1 MEAVSFESHKLND
14 MIDLVEQ
21 ANPADLESAGEALKK
36 ARDAIAVAAR
46 ELGDHIDRVDWEGEA
61 GQAFRK
67 WGKNLVKET
76 HRLSDFADTASVQ
89 IASAG
94 AGLASVRSAMPPRDT
109 RTDPK
114 AVEDIPSPKR
124 VDGNAA
130 YEAAVK
136 SEKDRQEAINQM
148 NRLASFYRVSQHEM
162 AGQEPPTFSVM
173 PDVGVPRPGP
183 GERDPREMPGPVVP
197 SGAAPGVGASSTPQ
211 PVADSVSPGPPGPGN
226 PLPSGN
232 DVRGP
237 VALPDRPVGP
247 GSVGTEIDSV
257 DTLPSQKIIS
267 PAPASPPP
275 APVPTTI
282 DGGPPPLP
290 GGGPVRRPQ
299 DGSDPRASRRGG
311 GGKSA
316 LPEQGRTGVGRTKE
330 PLGLPGR
337 GPSGP
342 GPTGRTGSVPPA
354 RGPSGPTTSVPS
366 PMGRGI
372 SGGTPQPRG
381 LPGPRPAVPGITGTP
396 RSDGVLGGRPAP
408 APAAGGPAGSR
419 MPPGAG
425 RVGQRGVVGAAPQV
439 PGGRGQMPRRPVG
452 NPDGVVG
459 TPKGRTPAAGG
470 RGNGFTAGG
479 TGLVRGPA
487 GGGRRS
493 EPGEEEAAQRPDYV
507 VEEEETHLPGARRH
521 VPPVIGQ

>member
-1 MEAVSFESHKLND
+1 
-14 MIDLVEQ
+14 MIDLVEH
-21 ANPADLESAGEALKK
+21 ANPADLESAGEALQK
-36 ARDAIAVAAR
+36 ARDAIAAAAR

-76 HRLSDFADTASVQ
+76 HLLSDFADTASVQ
-89 IASAG
+89 ITSAG
-94 AGLASVRSAMPPRDT
+94 AGLASVRSSMPPRDM

-114 AVEDIPSPKR
+114 AVDDIPSPKR
-124 VDGNAA
+124 VDGNTA

-173 PDVGVPRPGP
+173 PDVGVPRPAAD
-183 GERDPREMPGPVVP
+183 ERDPREVPGPVVP
-197 SGAAPGVGASSTPQ
+197 SGTASGDGAPSTPR
-211 PVADSVSPGPPGPGN
+211 PSTDPVSPEPSGSSN
-226 PLPSGN
+226 SLPSGN

-237 VALPDRPVGP
+237 LALPDRPAGSGP
-247 GSVGTEIDSV
+247 VGTEIDSV
-257 DTLPSQKIIS
+257 DTLPPQRTVG
-267 PAPASPPP
+267 PPPASPPP
-275 APVPTTI
+275 APGPTGI
-282 DGGPPPLP
+282 DSGPYPLP
-290 GGGPVRRPQ
+290 GGGPVKRPQ
-299 DGSDPRASRRGG
+299 DGPDTRASRRGG
-311 GGKSA
+311 GGKSL
-316 LPEQGRTGVGRTKE
+316 LPEQGRTGVGRPKE

-342 GPTGRTGSVPPA
+342 GPTGRTGPVPPT
-354 RGPSGPTTSVPS
+354 RGPNGPTTSVPS

-381 LPGPRPAVPGITGTP
+381 LSGPRPAMPGITGTP
-396 RSDGVLGGRPAP
+396 RSDGVVGGRRAP
-408 APAAGGPAGSR
+408 APLAGGPAASR
-419 MPPGAG
+419 TPPGVGHA
-425 RVGQRGVVGAAPQV
+425 GQRGVVGAAPQA
-439 PGGRGQMPRRPVG
+439 PSSRGQMSRRAVS

-459 TPKGRTPAAGG
+459 TPKGRTPAGGG

-487 GGGRRS
+487 GSGRRS
-493 EPGEEEAAQRPDYV
+493 ESSEDEAAQRPDYV
-507 VEEEETHLPGARRH
+507 VEEEETHLPGGRRH
-521 VPPVIGQ
+521 VPPVIG